1 MPPDENVAASDEAEQ
16 EQEQRQQKVSE
27 IISSPKMQ
35 IPDSSSFDA
44 EAQFS
49 FFRCFDDRMYLC
61 CTLVSHLSLSLSF
74 LFSCQVASH
83 DDRSSNHS

>member
-1 MPPDENVAASDEAEQ
+1 MQNLLEMPPDENVAASDEAEQ

-61 CTLVSHLSLSLSF
+61 CTLVSHLSLFSVQLS
-74 LFSCQVASH
+74 SGIS
-83 DDRSSNHS
+83 RR

>member
-1 MPPDENVAASDEAEQ
+1 MQNLLEMPPDENVAASDEAEQ

-49 FFRCFDDRMYLC
+49 FFRCFDDRM
-61 CTLVSHLSLSLSF
+61 
-74 LFSCQVASH
+74 
-83 DDRSSNHS
+83 